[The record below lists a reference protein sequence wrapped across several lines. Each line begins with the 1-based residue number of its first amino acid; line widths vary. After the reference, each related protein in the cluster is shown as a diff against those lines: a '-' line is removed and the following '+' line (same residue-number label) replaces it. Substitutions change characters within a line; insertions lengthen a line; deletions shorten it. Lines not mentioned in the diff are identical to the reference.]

1 MPLSLTW
8 LDAVLLVLLVV
19 LLVQGHRRGLWV
31 VLGNL
36 VGLVGGA
43 AIAFYAMPEV
53 AQLVTAPQWR
63 WAALLATLVLLVAA
77 GQYVGA
83 AIGEAIRLR
92 VNLPALRLVD
102 RILGALA
109 AGVAGALV
117 VWLVSFSMS
126 TAGSGAV
133 TREVA
138 RSQVIAAIDR
148 VLPDSA
154 LAWAARS
161 RSAVADL
168 DMLPELRLPEPVP
181 VPVPVP
187 DDDGG
192 VRAAPPTSSSPA
204 TTPARPAEPEDAAPA
219 SGGSATPE
227 EPTTGAADDGA
238 PALSDNEAPAPAETS
253 ASAPAEAAEPEP
265 AETDPAEPAPAETE
279 PAGVPAEAA
288 VVRLTGTAAQCGQ
301 VQSGSGVAVAPDR
314 VLTNAHV
321 VLGVDVPTVTD
332 AQRGVHDARIV
343 HLDTARDLAV
353 LALDGADLPVMP
365 LGAEL
370 VGGESA
376 LVMGHPD
383 GGPFASTSATVQAVG
398 EVPLGD
404 VVTGAASMVD
414 VYTLAADIRHGY
426 SGGPV
431 VDAAGSLAGLVF
443 ARAPGADPV
452 GYALSADSIAPAVAA
467 APGMSATVPSGD
479 CIPGA

>member
-192 VRAAPPTSSSPA
+192 VRAAPPTSSPA
-204 TTPARPAEPEDAAPA
+204 TTPARPAESEDAAP
-219 SGGSATPE
+219 GGSATPE
-227 EPTTGAADDGA
+227 EPVTGAADDA
-238 PALSDNEAPAPAETS
+238 PAPSDTEAPAPAETS
-253 ASAPAEAAEPEP
+253 APAPAEAA
-265 AETDPAEPAPAETE
+265 DPAPAETE

-321 VLGVDVPTVTD
+321 VLGVDAPTVTD

-383 GGPFASTSATVQAVG
+383 GGPFASTPATVQAVG